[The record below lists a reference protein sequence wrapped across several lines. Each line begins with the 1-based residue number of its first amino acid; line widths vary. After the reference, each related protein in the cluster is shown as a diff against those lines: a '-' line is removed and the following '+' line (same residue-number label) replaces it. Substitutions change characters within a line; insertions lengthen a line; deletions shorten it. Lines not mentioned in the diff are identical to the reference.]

1 MSGVLGPKKMK
12 AAALPGGRDE
22 VQAGESSRTIT
33 HHSLSFSDGNWE
45 RRENCSPDK
54 TGLTG
59 P

>member
-33 HHSLSFSDGNWE
+33 HHSLSFSNTHGRWKLGE
-45 RRENCSPDK
+45 KRE
-54 TGLTG
+54 L
-59 P
+59 